1 MNRST
6 ISCVFGRLFYFK
18 SLNLKYLAILI
29 LAMLSLPF
37 LAYAQNATIIG
48 TITDPSGAVVPNVT
62 ITITQVETGRATVLT
77 SNDAG
82 QFVAPDIP
90 IGHYNVKASV
100 TGFKVAE
107 RLGLVLYENDRTRV
121 DFQLQLGTTAQ
132 SVSVEA
138 NPIAVQTD
146 TGEISNVINGTQ
158 VLQLATN
165 GRSIYTLATLVPG
178 ASNNM
183 TDDQAPSST
192 SGDNSVSYNGLRLGH
207 NIYLM
212 DGAESDDRGSGGKI
226 QLMPSLD
233 AVAEFN
239 VMTSNYSPEY
249 GLSSAGTVALVFKS
263 GTQTLHAS
271 AWEFIRN
278 NAFDANSYSANAAG
292 QKTPELRFNTFG
304 FNVGGPVA
312 FGHLYNPSKT
322 KTFFFYN
329 MEWRK
334 LIQGGSITQTVP
346 DTATY
351 QGGGGLAANVP
362 TLTTAALAALAAP
375 GAAGV
380 PPNLAALATDINAHN
395 LTPGAAFPTTGPYA
409 LSNYL
414 DPNAQLLLKAGI
426 FPANNTTSGGAPA
439 FFGGANLPTNVKEE
453 LVRIDH
459 HFNDKVSIF
468 GHWAQDAVSQTTS
481 TTLWSDDNVPSIGT
495 VFNNPSKSGTIH
507 LMHTI
512 SPNLMNEIAYN
523 YGGNSIL
530 FTPVG
535 IYAQP
540 SGFSVPGYLQ
550 TAVGLPNENT
560 LNRIPGISLSG
571 IANYDVSEVPWT
583 NIAADNQ
590 LRDDLSWTKGTHQ
603 LKMGFSW
610 ARYAKVQ
617 QLFGN
622 TQAAASFNGQWT
634 GNSFADFLL
643 GMDSGY
649 SQLALQDSGHWP
661 NISTAA
667 YILDNWRATRRLT
680 LNLGLRWDGIPHAT
694 ESNHRDANFYPNLY
708 TTANAA
714 VLTATGTIAPPCA
727 APCVGTPAA
736 AFGASP
742 NPILA
747 KLGSIF
753 YLNGIGII
761 GENGIPAGFVQNHW
775 NNWGPRL
782 GFAYDLTGTGKTIVR
797 GGFGI
802 MFERVQGN
810 DMYDS
815 GGNEPFSDN
824 ISLGN
829 VAFSNPGLNLATG
842 TAPVSPIPV
851 PSINEGLMSNDYK
864 NPTSYQY
871 SVGIQQQLGRES
883 VLSIAYVGNQNRHQ
897 TTSAELNL
905 PPESD
910 LAALTGHTD
919 TLPYLQAVPYTGF
932 DDINMFQNDI
942 NSHYNGLQIQLRSRL
957 KQDLTFQGA
966 FTWSR
971 SIDPSTGGDD
981 TNESPNPYN
990 LNYNTGPSNLDRTFI
1005 AMVNL
1010 VYDIPLFRHSDNH
1023 ALKTVAGGWELSAI
1037 GTMETG
1043 LPVFLTLAGPQ
1054 GGNAVDHGTNAPDLT
1069 GSVSYPK
1076 TYGQWFTGNFSTPA
1090 LGVWGDAPPQQVRQP
1105 GRDNWNI
1112 CLLKNFVISES
1123 RGSGIEFRI
1132 ESYNTLNHTEFKG
1145 VNSQFNGSGF
1155 GAVNGVWD
1163 PRVFQFGLKLKF

>member
-1 MNRST
+1 
-6 ISCVFGRLFYFK
+6 
-18 SLNLKYLAILI
+18 LAILI

-37 LAYAQNATIIG
+37 LAYGQNATIIG
-48 TITDPSGAVVPNVT
+48 TVTDPSGAVVPNVT
-62 ITITQVETGRATVLT
+62 ITITQVETARATVYT

-82 QFVAPDIP
+82 EYVAPEIP
-90 IGHYNVKASV
+90 IGHYNVKASA

-107 RLGLVLYENDRTRV
+107 RLGIVLYEHDRTRV

-146 TGEISNVINGTQ
+146 TGAISDVITGRQ

-192 SGDNSVSYNGLRLGH
+192 SGDNAVSYNGLRLGH

-212 DGAESDDRGSGGKI
+212 DGAESYDRGSGGKV

-239 VMTSNYSPEY
+239 VMTSNYSAQY
-249 GLSSAGTVALVFKS
+249 GLSSAGTVAMVFKS
-263 GTQTLHAS
+263 GGQTIHAS
-271 AWEFIRN
+271 AWEFVRN
-278 NAFDANSYSANAAG
+278 DAFDAASYTAKAYG

-304 FNVGGPVA
+304 FNIGGPVT
-312 FGHLYNPSKT
+312 FGHVYNPNKS

-334 LIQGGSITQTVP
+334 LIAGGSINHTVP
-346 DTATY
+346 DTGTY
-351 QGGGGLAANVP
+351 GGVGLTGVVVP
-362 TLTTAALAALAAP
+362 TLTAPALAALAAG
-375 GAAGV
+375 GAAI
-380 PPNLAALATDINAHN
+380 PANLAALATDINAGH
-395 LTPGAAFPTTGPYA
+395 LTPGAAFPAAYP

-414 DPNAQLLLKAGI
+414 DPNAQKLLTAGI
-426 FPANNTTSGGAPA
+426 FPKNNSTTGTPA
-439 FFGGANLPTNVKEE
+439 VPNYFGGANVPTNIREE

-459 HFNDKVSIF
+459 HFNDKVSVF
-468 GHWAQDAVSQTTS
+468 GHYAVDSVVQGESLTM
-481 TTLWSDDNVPSIGT
+481 WSDSNVPSVGT
-495 VFNNPSKSGTIH
+495 NFANPSKSATIH

-512 SPNLMNEIAYN
+512 SPTLLNEIAYS

-530 FTPVG
+530 FTPTG
-535 IYAQP
+535 IFTQP
-540 SGFSVPGYLQ
+540 SGLTIPGYFNKSL
-550 TAVGLPNENT
+550 GLPNENT

-571 IANYDVSEVPWT
+571 IATYDVAEVPWT
-583 NIAADNQ
+583 NIAADNMIK
-590 LRDDLSWTKGTHQ
+590 DDLTWTKGKHE

-617 QLFGN
+617 ELFGN
-622 TQAAASFNGQWT
+622 TQGEASFNGQWT
-634 GNSFADFLL
+634 GNTFADYLL

-649 SQLALQDSGHWP
+649 GELALQDSGHWP
-661 NISTAA
+661 NISYAG
-667 YILDNWRATRRLT
+667 YIEDNWRATRRLT
-680 LNLGLRWDGIPHAT
+680 LNLGLRWDGIPHCI
-694 ESNHRDANFYPNLY
+694 ESSSRDSNFYPNLY
-708 TTANAA
+708 TAANKA
-714 VLTATGTIAPPCA
+714 VLTAAGTIDP
-727 APCVGTPAA
+727 VLTPAA

-742 NPILA
+742 NPVLA
-747 KLGSIF
+747 KLGNIF

-761 GENGIPAGFVQNHW
+761 GKNGIPAGFVQNHW
-775 NNWGPRL
+775 NNWGPRI
-782 GFAYDLTGTGKTIVR
+782 GFAYDVTGTGKTIVR
-797 GGFGI
+797 GGFG
-802 MFERVQGN
+802 MMYERVQGN

-824 ISLGN
+824 IGLGN

-864 NPTSYQY
+864 NPVSMQY
-871 SVGIQQQLGRES
+871 SFGVQQQLGRES

-897 TTSAELNL
+897 TTSAEINL
-905 PPESD
+905 PPESQ

-932 DDINMFQNDI
+932 DDINMFMNCI
-942 NSHYNGLQIQLRSRL
+942 NSHYNGLQVQLRSRL
-957 KQDLTFQGA
+957 KHDLTFQGA

-971 SIDPSTGGDD
+971 SIDPSFGGDD

-990 LNYNTGPSNLDRTFI
+990 LEWNSGPSNLDRTVI
-1005 AMVNL
+1005 GMVNL
-1010 VYDIPLFRHSDNH
+1010 VYELPFFRHSENH

-1043 LPVFLTLAGPQ
+1043 LPVFLTLAGSQ
-1054 GGNAVDHGTNAPDLT
+1054 GANAVDHGNNTPDLT

-1076 TYGQWFTGNFSTPA
+1076 TYSQWFTGNFSVPA
-1090 LGVWGDAPPQQVRQP
+1090 LGAWGDAPPQMVRQP

-1112 CLLKNFVISES
+1112 CLLKNFVLNES
-1123 RGSGIEFRI
+1123 RGSAIEFRI
-1132 ESYNTLNHTEFKG
+1132 ESFNTLNHTEFKG

>member
-1 MNRST
+1 
-6 ISCVFGRLFYFK
+6 
-18 SLNLKYLAILI
+18 LAILV
-29 LAMLSLPF
+29 LAMVSLPF
-37 LAYAQNATIIG
+37 LAYGQNATILG
-48 TITDPSGAVVPNVT
+48 TITDPSGAVVPNAT
-62 ITITQVETGRATVLT
+62 ITITQVETGRAIVLT

-304 FNVGGPVA
+304 FNVGGPVT
-312 FGHLYNPSKT
+312 FGHVYNPSKT

-334 LIQGGSITQTVP
+334 LIQGGSITQQVP

-380 PPNLAALATDINAHN
+380 PANLAALATDINAHN

-414 DPNAQLLLKAGI
+414 DPNAQLLLTAGI
-426 FPANNTTSGGAPA
+426 FPKNNTTSGGAPA
-439 FFGGANLPTNVKEE
+439 YFGGANLPTNVKEE

-468 GHWAQDAVSQTTS
+468 GHWAQDAVSQTTA
-481 TTLWSDDNVPSIGT
+481 TTLWADDNVPSIGT

-530 FTPVG
+530 FTPSG
-535 IYAQP
+535 IYTQP
-540 SGFSVPGYLQ
+540 PGFSVPGYLQ

-571 IANYDVSEVPWT
+571 IATYDVAEVPWT

-590 LRDDLSWTKGTHQ
+590 IRDDLSWTKGTHQ

-622 TQAAASFNGQWT
+622 TQAEDTFNGQWT

-714 VLTATGTIAPPCA
+714 VLTATGTIDPYL
-727 APCVGTPAA
+727 TPAA

-747 KLGSIF
+747 KLGNIF

-782 GFAYDLTGTGKTIVR
+782 GFAYDLTGTGKTILR

-1132 ESYNTLNHTEFKG
+1132 ESYNTLNHTEFKS
-1145 VNSQFNGSGF
+1145 VSSQYGSGNF
-1155 GAVNGVWD
+1155 GAITGVWD

>member
-1 MNRST
+1 
-6 ISCVFGRLFYFK
+6 
-18 SLNLKYLAILI
+18 
-29 LAMLSLPF
+29 MLTLPF
-37 LAYAQNATIIG
+37 LAYGQNATIVG
-48 TITDPSGAVVPNVT
+48 TVTDPSGAVVPNAT
-62 ITITQVETGRATVLT
+62 ITITHVETGRATVLK

-82 QFVAPDIP
+82 EYVASDIP
-90 IGHYNVKASV
+90 IGHYNVKAAA
-100 TGFKVAE
+100 TGFKLDE
-107 RLGLVLYENDRTRV
+107 RLGIVLQEHDRARV

-138 NPIAVQTD
+138 NPIAVQAD

-263 GTQTLHAS
+263 GTQTFHAS

-292 QKTPELRFNTFG
+292 QKTPELRFNTYG
-304 FNVGGPVA
+304 FNVGGPVT
-312 FGHLYNPSKT
+312 FGHVYNPNKT

-334 LIQGGSITQTVP
+334 LIQGGSITQQVP

-351 QGGGGLAANVP
+351 GGVGLTKVVVP
-362 TLTTAALAALAAP
+362 TLTPGALAALAAP
-375 GAAGV
+375 SATGV
-380 PPNLAALATDINAHN
+380 PANLAALATDINAGY
-395 LTPGAAFPTTGPYA
+395 LTPAAAFPATGPYA
-409 LSNYL
+409 LSNFL
-414 DPNAQLLLKAGI
+414 DPNAQLLLTAGI
-426 FPANNTTSGGAPA
+426 FPKNNTTSGGAPA
-439 FFGGANLPTNVKEE
+439 YFGGANLPTNVREE

-459 HFNDKVSIF
+459 HFNDKVSVF
-468 GHWAQDAVSQTTS
+468 GHWAQDAVSQTTA

-512 SPNLMNEIAYN
+512 SPTLMNEIAYN

-530 FTPVG
+530 FTPSG
-535 IYAQP
+535 IYKQP
-540 SGFSVPGYLQ
+540 SGLSVPGYLQ
-550 TAVGLPNENT
+550 TVGVPNENT
-560 LNRIPGISLSG
+560 LNRIPGVNLSG
-571 IANYDVSEVPWT
+571 IATYDVSEVPWT

-590 LRDDLSWTKGTHQ
+590 IRDDVSWTKGTHQ

-622 TQAAASFNGQWT
+622 TQAEDTFNGQWT

-661 NISTAA
+661 NISWAG

-680 LNLGLRWDGIPHAT
+680 LNLGLRWDGIPHT
-694 ESNHRDANFYPNLY
+694 IESNHRDANFYPNLY

-714 VLTATGTIAPPCA
+714 VLTPTGTIAPPCA

-747 KLGSIF
+747 KLGNIF

-775 NNWGPRL
+775 NNWGPRI
-782 GFAYDLTGTGKTIVR
+782 GFAYDVTGTGKTIVR
-797 GGFGI
+797 GGFG
-802 MFERVQGN
+802 MMYERVQGN

-824 ISLGN
+824 IGLGN

-851 PSINEGLMSNDYK
+851 PSINEGLLSNDYK
-864 NPTSYQY
+864 NPVSMQY
-871 SVGIQQQLGRES
+871 SFGVQQQLGRES

-897 TTSAELNL
+897 TTSAEINL
-905 PPESD
+905 PPESM
-910 LAALTGHTD
+910 LGALTGKTD

-957 KQDLTFQGA
+957 KHDLTFQGA

-990 LNYNTGPSNLDRTFI
+990 LNYNTGPSNLDRTI
-1005 AMVNL
+1005 IGMVNL
-1010 VYDIPLFRHSDNH
+1010 VYELPFFRHSDNQ

-1043 LPVFLTLAGPQ
+1043 LPVFLGLSGPQ
-1054 GGNAVDHGTNAPDLT
+1054 GSNAVDHGSNRPDLT

-1076 TYGQWFTGNFSTPA
+1076 TYSQWFTGNFSTPA
-1090 LGVWGDAPPQQVRQP
+1090 LGAWGDAPPQQIRQP

-1132 ESYNTLNHTEFKG
+1132 ESFNTLNHTQFKG
-1145 VNSQFNGSGF
+1145 VSTTYGSGNF
-1155 GAVNGVWD
+1155 GAITSVWD

>member
-6 ISCVFGRLFYFK
+6 ITCICGRVLSFK
-18 SLNLKYLAILI
+18 SLNLKYLAILL
-29 LAMLSLPF
+29 LAMLTLPF
-37 LAYAQNATIIG
+37 LAYGQNATIVG

-62 ITITQVETGRATVLT
+62 ITITHVETGRATVLK

-82 QFVAPDIP
+82 DYVASDIP
-90 IGHYNVKASV
+90 IGRYNVKAAA

-107 RLGLVLYENDRTRV
+107 RLGIVLQEHDRTRI

-138 NPIAVQTD
+138 NPIAVQAD

-263 GTQTLHAS
+263 GTQTFHAS

-292 QKTPELRFNTFG
+292 QKTPELRFNTYG
-304 FNVGGPVA
+304 FNVGGPVT

-334 LIQGGSITQTVP
+334 LIQGGSITVQVP

-362 TLTTAALAALAAP
+362 TLTGPALAALAA
-375 GAAGV
+375 GGTGV
-380 PPNLAALATDINAHN
+380 PANLAALATAINNEN
-395 LTPGAAFPTTGPYA
+395 LTMGAAFPTTGPYT
-409 LSNYL
+409 LSNFL

-426 FPANNTTSGGAPA
+426 FSANNTTSGGAPA
-439 FFGGANLPTNVKEE
+439 FFGGANLPTNVREE

-459 HFNDKVSIF
+459 HFNDKVSVF
-468 GHWAQDAVSQTTS
+468 GHWAQDAVSQTTA

-512 SPNLMNEIAYN
+512 SPTLMNEIAYN

-530 FTPVG
+530 FTPSG

-540 SGFSVPGYLQ
+540 SGFNAPGYLQ

-571 IANYDVSEVPWT
+571 IATYDVSEVPWT

-590 LRDDLSWTKGTHQ
+590 LRDDVSWTKGTHQ

-622 TQAAASFNGQWT
+622 TQAEDSFNGQWT

-661 NISTAA
+661 NISWAG

-680 LNLGLRWDGIPHAT
+680 LNLGLRWDGIPHTT
-694 ESNHRDANFYPNLY
+694 ESNKRDANFYPNLY
-708 TTANAA
+708 SANNAA
-714 VLTATGTIAPPCA
+714 ILTATGTIAPPCA

-747 KLGSIF
+747 KLGDIF

-761 GENGIPAGFVQNHW
+761 GTNGIPAGFVQNHW
-775 NNWGPRL
+775 NNWGPRI
-782 GFAYDLTGTGKTIVR
+782 GFAYDVTGTGKTIVR

-824 ISLGN
+824 IGLGA
-829 VAFSNPGLNLATG
+829 VAFSNPNLTLATG

-871 SVGIQQQLGRES
+871 SVGVQQQLGRES

-919 TLPYLQAVPYTGF
+919 ALPYLQAVPYTGF
-932 DDINMFQNDI
+932 DNINMFQNDI

-990 LNYNTGPSNLDRTFI
+990 LNYNTGPSNLDRTI
-1005 AMVNL
+1005 IGMVNL
-1010 VYDIPLFRHSDNH
+1010 VYELPFYKHSDNH

-1054 GGNAVDHGTNAPDLT
+1054 GGNAVDEGTNAPDLT

-1076 TYGQWFTGNFSTPA
+1076 TYSQWFTGNFSTPA
-1090 LGVWGDAPPQQVRQP
+1090 LGAWGDAPPQQVRQP

-1132 ESYNTLNHTEFKG
+1132 ESFNTLNHTEFKS
-1145 VNSQFNGSGF
+1145 VSNQYGSGNF
-1155 GAVNGVWD
+1155 GAITGVWD

>member
-1 MNRST
+1 
-6 ISCVFGRLFYFK
+6 
-18 SLNLKYLAILI
+18 
-29 LAMLSLPF
+29 MLSLPF
-37 LAYAQNATIIG
+37 LAYGQVATILG
-48 TITDPSGAVVPNVT
+48 TVTDPSGAVVPNVT
-62 ITITQVETGRATVLT
+62 ITITHVETARATVTT
-77 SNDAG
+77 SNAAG
-82 QFVAPDIP
+82 DYVAPDIS
-90 IGHYNVKASV
+90 IGHYNMKAAA

-107 RLGLVLYENDRTRV
+107 RLGIVLQEHDRTRV

-263 GTQTLHAS
+263 GGQTLHAS

-278 NAFDANSYSANAAG
+278 DAFDANNYISNMTPG
-292 QKTPELRFNTFG
+292 TKTPELRFNTFG
-304 FNVGGPVA
+304 FNVGGPVT
-312 FGHLYNPSKT
+312 FGHLYNPKKT

-334 LIQGGSITQTVP
+334 LIQGGSIDQTVP
-346 DTATY
+346 ATSTY
-351 QGGGGLAANVP
+351 GGVGLTGVVVP
-362 TLTTAALAALAAP
+362 TLPAAAITALM
-375 GAAGV
+375 AGGTGI
-380 PPNLAALATDINAHN
+380 PANLTALATDIHAGN
-395 LTPGAAFPTTGPYA
+395 LTPGAAFPAAYP

-439 FFGGANLPTNVKEE
+439 YFGGANLPTNVREE

-459 HFNDKVSIF
+459 HFSDKVSVF

-512 SPNLMNEIAYN
+512 SPTLMNEIAYN

-530 FTPVG
+530 FTPTG
-535 IYAQP
+535 IYTQP
-540 SGFSVPGYLQ
+540 SGFNVPGYLQ
-550 TAVGLPNENT
+550 ATVGLPNENT
-560 LNRIPGISLSG
+560 DNRIPGVSLSG

-590 LRDDLSWTKGTHQ
+590 IRDDLSWTKGTHQ

-622 TQAAASFNGQWT
+622 TQAEDSFNGEWT

-661 NISTAA
+661 NISWAG
-667 YILDNWRATRRLT
+667 YFLDNWRATRRLT
-680 LNLGLRWDGIPHAT
+680 LNLGLRWDGIPHCT

-708 TTANAA
+708 QSSLAA
-714 VLTATGTIAPPCA
+714 VFTSAGTIDPNL
-727 APCVGTPAA
+727 TPAA

-742 NPILA
+742 NPVLA
-747 KLGSIF
+747 KLGNIF

-775 NNWGPRL
+775 NNWGPRI
-782 GFAYDLTGTGKTIVR
+782 GFAYDVTGTGKTILR
-797 GGFGI
+797 GGFG
-802 MFERVQGN
+802 MMYERVQGN

-824 ISLGN
+824 ISVGN
-829 VAFSNPGLNLATG
+829 VAFSNPALNLETG
-842 TAPVSPIPV
+842 TAPSSVIPV

-864 NPTSYQY
+864 NPVSMQY
-871 SVGIQQQLGRES
+871 SFGVQQQLGRES

-897 TTSAELNL
+897 TTSAEINL
-905 PPESD
+905 PPESA
-910 LAALTGHTD
+910 LAGLTGKTD
-919 TLPYLQAVPYTGF
+919 TLPYLLAVPYTGF
-932 DDINMFQNDI
+932 DNINMFMNCI
-942 NSHYNGLQIQLRSRL
+942 NSHYNGLQVQLRSRL
-957 KQDLTFQGA
+957 KNDLTFQGA

-971 SIDPSTGGDD
+971 SIDPSFGGDD

-990 LNYNTGPSNLDRTFI
+990 LEWNSGPSNLDRTVI
-1005 AMVNL
+1005 GMVNL
-1010 VYDIPLFRHSDNH
+1010 VYDIPFFRHSENH

-1043 LPVFLTLAGPQ
+1043 LPVFLTLAGTQ
-1054 GGNAVDHGTNAPDLT
+1054 GGNAVDEGNNTPDLT

-1076 TYGQWFTGNFSTPA
+1076 TFGQWFTGNFSTPA
-1090 LGVWGDAPPQQVRQP
+1090 LGAWGDAPPQQVRQP

-1123 RGSGIEFRI
+1123 RGSAVEFRI
-1132 ESYNTLNHTEFKG
+1132 ESFNTLNHTEFKG
-1145 VNSQFNGSGF
+1145 VSSQFGSSNF
-1155 GAVNGVWD
+1155 GAITSVWD